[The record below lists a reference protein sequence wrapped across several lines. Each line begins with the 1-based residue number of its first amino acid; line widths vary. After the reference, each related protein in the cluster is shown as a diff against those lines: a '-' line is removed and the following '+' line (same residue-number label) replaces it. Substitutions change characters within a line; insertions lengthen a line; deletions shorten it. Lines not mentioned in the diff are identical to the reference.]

1 MAHLPKG
8 QGVFLPP
15 FKAWLASNIP
25 AVYDNT
31 MTYYEEL
38 CALIKYLQD
47 VVIPALNHNAEAVT
61 TIATAVEQ
69 LQKYV
74 EDYFKNLDVQE
85 EINNK
90 LDQMV
95 EDGTLQEI
103 IASYLQANVAWT
115 FDTVADMQA
124 SDNLINGSYAQ
135 TLGYYSV
142 NDGGAS
148 LYKIT
153 DTGTAD
159 GGSTIAVGDLF
170 AHLVIKGTMN
180 VKQFGAVG
188 DGTTDDSV
196 ALQNA
201 IDTCDSIEGLP
212 SETYLADTTLI
223 VEDKIIKNLNIKA
236 SAYEYDG
243 VNEQHEVF
251 RISGNNEFTNVSIES
266 EFVYEPSIQAKV
278 DPSIVGLASN
288 VKAFACRNTNT
299 NFYSCKTN
307 YCYAYWISSTS
318 TVNVYDSVSTNSES
332 NFVLTN
338 SDNKL
343 RVYNS
348 KFTVNKAVNSIYY
361 HHVYLR
367 EGSEAEFNNCTF
379 TETGTGNMGNH
390 YHAYSTTVTSDT
402 VVDKKLIFNDC
413 TLITTVSAG
422 QLNCAD
428 LYVNGGVIKANNL
441 MIGGD
446 YLDKASAHFNNVDIS
461 LENDETD
468 TFYLCR
474 NDLFMKDSEINYTGV
489 GHIRFSTT
497 KYQLVNTAIKAP
509 SAQLSCA
516 LVSSSTSHITD
527 LLLIDNCYFDA
538 DTFEWCY
545 PLYSD
550 NVQIKNTTYNL
561 RTTKATTNP
570 MDRGSTGYM
579 YNCVFSNRA
588 TPLSGN
594 SNNDFKYS
602 YISAGVAKTN
612 TTTS

>member
-74 EDYFKNLDVQE
+74 DDYFKNLDVQE

-90 LDQMV
+90 LDEMAA
-95 EDGTLQEI
+95 DGTLQEI

-115 FDTVADMQA
+115 FDTVSDMQA
-124 SDNLINGSYAQ
+124 SENLIDGSYAQ
-135 TLGYYSV
+135 TLGFYSIG
-142 NDGGAS
+142 DGGAS

-159 GGSTIAVGDLF
+159 GMTVISVGSLYAN
-170 AHLVIKGTMN
+170 LVFKDCMS

-188 DGTTDDSV
+188 DGTTDDSLAIQTAINNS
-196 ALQNA
+196 ALV
-201 IDTCDSIEGLP
+201 EGNLD
-212 SETYLADTTLI
+212 ETYLADTTLL
-223 VEDKIIKNLNIKA
+223 VEDKHIKNLNIKA

-251 RISGNNEFTNVSIES
+251 RITGDNEFTNVSVES
-266 EFVYEPSIQAKV
+266 EFLYEPSIQAKT
-278 DPSIVGLASN
+278 DPTVIGLASN

-299 NFYSCKTN
+299 NFYGCKTN
-307 YCYAYWISSTS
+307 HCYAYWIANASN
-318 TVNVYDSVSTNSES
+318 VNVYDAVSINSES
-332 NFVLTN
+332 NFVITN
-338 SDNKL
+338 TSNKL
-343 RVYNS
+343 RVFNGT
-348 KFTVNKAVNSIYY
+348 FTIDKAVNSGYY

-367 EGSEAEFNNCTF
+367 EGSEAEFNNCEF
-379 TETGTGNMGNH
+379 TETGSGNIGNH
-390 YHAYSTTVTSDT
+390 YHAYSTSVTAET
-402 VVDKKLIFNDC
+402 VVNKKLVFNNC
-413 TLITTVSAG
+413 TLITTVLAG
-422 QLNCAD
+422 QINCAN
-428 LYVNGGVIKANNL
+428 LYVNGGFIKADNFL
-441 MIGGD
+441 AGGD
-446 YLDKASAHFNNVDIS
+446 YVEKANAYFNNVTIT
-461 LENDETD
+461 LENARTD
-468 TFYLCR
+468 TFYFARTGIFFNNC
-474 NDLFMKDSEINYTGV
+474 EISYAGT
-489 GHIRFSTT
+489 GHIQFSTIKYELSNT
-497 KYQLVNTAIKAP
+497 KLFAP

-516 LVSSSTSHITD
+516 VSTSTTSHATGRII
-527 LLLIDNCYFDA
+527 IDGCYFDV
-538 DTFEWCY
+538 DTVAWCY
-545 PLYSD
+545 PFYAD
-550 NVQIKNTTYNL
+550 DVRITNTTYNL
-561 RTTKATTNP
+561 HTTKATTNP
-570 MDRGSTGYM
+570 TDRDTTGYL
-579 YNCVFSNRA
+579 YNCVFNNWA
-588 TPLSGN
+588 TPLSAN
-594 SNNDFKYS
+594 SSNTLKYS